1 MEDLRGPLS
10 QSTPE
15 KRDTFGN
22 ARSVENVLHAILTVG
37 PTAEMMKS
45 QTKHKLDE
53 PEFQKTIL
61 NKAIIDLPNSEAI

>member
-53 PEFQKTIL
+53 PEF
-61 NKAIIDLPNSEAI
+61 